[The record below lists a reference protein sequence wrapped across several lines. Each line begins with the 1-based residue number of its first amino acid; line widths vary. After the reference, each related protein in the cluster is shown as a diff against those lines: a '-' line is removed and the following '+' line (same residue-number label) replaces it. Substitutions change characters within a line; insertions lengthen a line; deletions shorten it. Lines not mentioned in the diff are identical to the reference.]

1 MSGSAGPLKTV
12 GVASLA
18 GDDPLGSGLGVR
30 ALTRRSGV
38 GLDRRALVGAAV
50 LSLLVPMIV
59 LGLSRGQTPAGTPAA
74 RSGPFARA
82 RLSGAGSAGL
92 ASLPAAARGP
102 VSQAL
107 GAGSPSYR
115 VSPIAGGFQV
125 VNHPQRLR
133 VRFNR
138 AGVHVGSDGL
148 QLTFSTRM
156 LGRGPA
162 QEALQDVA
170 PRASANRVTYAHAQ
184 LSEWYVNGPLG
195 LEQGFT
201 IARPPAPGPAPASTT
216 LSMAVTGNAHV
227 ALSPGS
233 QSIVLSRARGRA
245 GAPSLRYYDLTATD
259 ASGRTLHS
267 WLALHGDTVVLHLD
281 TAGARYPLTVD
292 PLIALSEQLTG
303 AEEQGPGRF
312 GWSVALSADGDTA
325 LVGAP
330 RDDDDAG
337 AVWVF
342 VRSGSSW
349 VQQGPKLTGEPSAGG
364 AGDEQCAEEEVERRS
379 KRMRLWHER
388 RALGQRQHR
397 ADRRSALERTQGCG
411 VGLQALGLDLERTW

>member
-1 MSGSAGPLKTV
+1 M
-12 GVASLA
+12 
-18 GDDPLGSGLGVR
+18 
-30 ALTRRSGV
+30 RRS
-38 GLDRRALVGAAV
+38 
-50 LSLLVPMIV
+50 
-59 LGLSRGQTPAGTPAA
+59 
-74 RSGPFARA
+74 
-82 RLSGAGSAGL
+82 
-92 ASLPAAARGP
+92 
-102 VSQAL
+102 
-107 GAGSPSYR
+107 
-115 VSPIAGGFQV
+115 
-125 VNHPQRLR
+125 N
-133 VRFNR
+133 
-138 AGVHVGSDGL
+138 
-148 QLTFSTRM
+148 
-156 LGRGPA
+156 
-162 QEALQDVA
+162 VA

-349 VQQGPKLTGEPSAGG
+349 VQQGPKLTGEPSPGG
-364 AGDEQCAEEEVERRS
+364 AGDEQCAEEEVDEEA

-397 ADRRSALERTQGCG
+397 ADRRSRAGTNAKGAAWVFRRSGSTWSEHGEMLTGGSEERGDGRFGRAVALSSNGDIALIGAPGDAGYHGAAWIFTGSESGWSQPGQKLTATGETGAGHFGHSVALSADGYTAVIGAPANQKYVGAAWSFSRSGSSWGQEEELTGGAGEVGSGSLWWQGRA
-411 VGLQALGLDLERTW
+411 VG